1 MGWFGNL
8 LAVKGIRMQGKILSR
23 SKGALVATM
32 FALAAL
38 GPPVHA
44 ASIHY
49 DGALVTAIEA
59 LDVGGTL
66 YNVDFE
72 AISYTTFPGDIFF
85 WAGDLGGASDAA
97 VAINALLN
105 TNVPVPNG
113 SINNIGVSFY
123 LIAWSG
129 GFAVEGANSGPPP
142 PADFFVFS
150 TVTEPDP
157 LALTAWS
164 LTPVPVPAAVWLFGS
179 ALGLFG
185 WMRRKTR

>member
-1 MGWFGNL
+1 MRGIL
-8 LAVKGIRMQGKILSR
+8 LR
-23 SKGALVATM
+23 SIGALVATM

-44 ASIHY
+44 ATIHY

-72 AISYTTFPGDIFF
+72 ATSYTTFPGDVFF
-85 WAGDLGGASDAA
+85 WTGDLEGASDAA
-97 VAINALLN
+97 VVINALLN
-105 TNVPVPNG
+105 TNVPAPNG
-113 SINNIGVSFY
+113 AINNIGVSFY

-129 GFAVEGANSGPPP
+129 GFAVEGANIDPEV
-142 PADFFVFS
+142 ADFIVFS
-150 TVTEPDP
+150 TTTFPDP

-179 ALGLFG
+179 ALGLLG
-185 WMRRKTR
+185 WMRRKTI

>member
-1 MGWFGNL
+1 MRGIL
-8 LAVKGIRMQGKILSR
+8 LR
-23 SKGALVATM
+23 SLGALVATT

-44 ASIHY
+44 ATLHY

-72 AISYTTFPGDIFF
+72 ATSYTTFPGDVFF
-85 WAGDLGGASDAA
+85 WIGDLVGASDAA
-97 VAINALLN
+97 VAINTLLN
-105 TNVPVPNG
+105 TNIPAPNG
-113 SINNIGVSFY
+113 KINNIGVSFY

-129 GFAVEGANSGPPP
+129 GFAVEGANAGAPP
-142 PADFFVFS
+142 PADFIVFS
-150 TVTEPDP
+150 TATEPDP